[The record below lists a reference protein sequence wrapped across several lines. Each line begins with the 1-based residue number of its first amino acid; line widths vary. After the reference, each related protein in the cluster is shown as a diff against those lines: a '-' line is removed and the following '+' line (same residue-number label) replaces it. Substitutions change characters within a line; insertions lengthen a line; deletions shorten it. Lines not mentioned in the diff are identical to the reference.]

1 VNEELI
7 LGGLTR
13 DASLLP
19 AGEIEMLLRGT
30 ESLLVAAAP
39 GDVDL
44 DRLAEITGVR
54 PVERGPGWLLVDRSW
69 VQLDAIR
76 RLLDDALPG
85 PAAAFAVRGTVVAY
99 LTADGGITSPG
110 QAHEACMKMLREPD
124 PAGRVRHTAMTP
136 GRYVICAGPP
146 ADPDDLASWRRQ
158 PVVAD
163 GDGRDPAARGRP

>member
-1 VNEELI
+1 MSGELI

-30 ESLLVAAAP
+30 ESLLVAAAS

-54 PVERGPGWLLVDRSW
+54 PVERGVGWLRIDRSW

-76 RLLDDALPG
+76 RLLADALPG
-85 PAAAFAVRGTVVAY
+85 PAAAFAVRERRSPARSSPTWRPM
-99 LTADGGITSPG
+99 TAIVSPG
-110 QAHEACMKMLREPD
+110 RRTR
-124 PAGRVRHTAMTP
+124 PA
-136 GRYVICAGPP
+136 
-146 ADPDDLASWRRQ
+146 
-158 PVVAD
+158 
-163 GDGRDPAARGRP
+163 